1 MALKYQVERLIS
13 SHWNAQTLNLIPLCD
28 DMFDEESTLMTVLK
42 DIPFN
47 DHLDSDNDLFSAE
60 DDSSLESSGDDSDS
74 DILPCKADIHLK
86 QPKSTCSS
94 SLFVKH
100 KDVSQ
105 ITKEEHLAS
114 VIAYAQ
120 KHCATYHAFAD
131 LLKLIQLHLPK
142 NNACETS
149 VSRSGAAF
157 CEYIS

>member
-1 MALKYQVERLIS
+1 MALKYQVERSIS

-47 DHLDSDNDLFSAE
+47 DHLDSDDDLFSAE
-60 DDSSLESSGDDSDS
+60 DDSSLESSGDNSDS

-86 QPKSTCSS
+86 QPKSSS
-94 SLFVKH
+94 PLFVIPSSNVPY
-100 KDVSQ
+100 VSQ
-105 ITKEEHLAS
+105 ITKDEHLAS

-120 KHCATYHAFAD
+120 KHCATYHAFED

-142 NNACETS
+142 NNACETVQETLS
-149 VSRSGAAF
+149 F
-157 CEYIS
+157 

>member
-13 SHWNAQTLNLIPLCD
+13 SHWNVQTLNLIPLCD

-47 DHLDSDNDLFSAE
+47 DHLDSDDDLFSV
-60 DDSSLESSGDDSDS
+60 ESSGDNSDS

-86 QPKSTCSS
+86 QPKSSS
-94 SLFVKH
+94 PLFVIPSSNVPY
-100 KDVSQ
+100 VSQ
-105 ITKEEHLAS
+105 ITKDEHLAS

-120 KHCATYHAFAD
+120 KHCATYHAFED